1 MSPYLRSPEGDPA
14 QPRPQQPISV
24 VVDGAPVEALP
35 GQTVAAVLMTAG
47 RESWRTTRT
56 AGRPRGVFCGIGACF
71 DCLVV
76 VNGTPD
82 VRACQRTIAPGDTI
96 TSQTGAVLPA
106 HGRTA
111 LPEAGGAVVPQV
123 GGGVLPGS
131 DDEMPAEVGGVL
143 PGSGLG
149 GRVDV
154 VVVGGGPAGV
164 AAALA
169 AGDGGAQVLLV
180 DAARQLG
187 GQFHR
192 QLPVEFRPAKPGR
205 LQHGWASFE
214 KLVDRI
220 AGHPRIDVLAETS
233 VWAIESRADGHRLW
247 VQTGPADA
255 VGRKPR
261 AVDAKAVVLATGAYD
276 RVLPF
281 PGWDLPGVY
290 SAGAAQALAKGQ
302 RIAVGRKVVLAGT
315 GPFLFP
321 VAESLIGVGAEVVAV
336 LEANRL
342 TRSARGWLTDP
353 MVLPGRTREA
363 AAYAGMF
370 VRRRIPFL
378 QGRTVIAA
386 HGNDRVEGVTT
397 AKLDD
402 QWNPI
407 PGTERDL
414 EVDAVCLGFGF
425 TAQLELAVS
434 AGCRLGQGPD
444 GGPAVEVDEYQ
455 RTSRAGVFAAGE
467 LTGVGGAD
475 LAAAEGRLA
484 GAAAAAHLNGT
495 TPATDPQVAKG
506 KRFANALAKAYPIQP
521 GWQSWSGGS
530 TVVCRCEGV
539 TRGQIADAVADRD
552 VTGRRSLKL
561 TSRVGL
567 GLCQGRVCSRTAA
580 ELTGI
585 PADHRRPIAVPVRLQ
600 DLAAIQEDL

>member
-1 MSPYLRSPEGDPA
+1 MSPYLRSSEGDPA
-14 QPRPQQPISV
+14 QPRPQEPISV

-96 TSQTGAVLPA
+96 TSQAGAVLPEQTRKA
-106 HGRTA
+106 
-111 LPEAGGAVVPQV
+111 EASV
-123 GGGVLPGS
+123 GENVH
-131 DDEMPAEVGGVL
+131 AE
-143 PGSGLG
+143 
-149 GRVDV
+149 V
-154 VVVGGGPAGV
+154 VVVGGGPAGI

-169 AGDGGAQVLLV
+169 AADGGAQVLLV
-180 DAARQLG
+180 DGGRQLG

-192 QLPVEFRPAKPGR
+192 QLPAEFRPGKPER
-205 LQHGWASFE
+205 LQHGWSSF
-214 KLVDRI
+214 KKQVDRI
-220 AGHPRIDVLAETS
+220 AGHPRIDVLMETS
-233 VWAIESRADGHRLW
+233 VWAIESPPDGHRLW

-255 VGRKPR
+255 IGRTPR

-290 SAGAAQALAKGQ
+290 SAGAAQTLAKGQ
-302 RIAVGRKVVLAGT
+302 RIAVGRKVLLAGT

-342 TRSARGWLTDP
+342 MRSARGWLTDP
-353 MVLPGRTREA
+353 LALTGKAREA
-363 AAYAGMF
+363 VAYAGMLA
-370 VRRRIPFL
+370 RHRIPFL
-378 QGRTVIAA
+378 QGRTVVAA
-386 HGNDRVEGVTT
+386 HGDDRVEQVTT
-397 AKLDD
+397 AKLDED
-402 QWNPI
+402 WHPI
-407 PGTERDL
+407 PGSERDL

-434 AGCRLGQGPD
+434 ARCRLGSGPD
-444 GGPAVEVDEYQ
+444 GGPAVEVDEHQ
-455 RTSRAGVFAAGE
+455 QTSRPGIFAAGE

-484 GAAAAAHLNGT
+484 GAAAAAHLNGA
-495 TPATDPQVAKG
+495 TPATDRQVAKG
-506 KRFANALAKAYPIQP
+506 KRFATALAKAYPIQP

-530 TVVCRCEGV
+530 TVVCRCEEV
-539 TRGQIADAVADRD
+539 TRGRLADTVTDRD
-552 VTGRRSLKL
+552 VTGQRSLKL

-567 GLCQGRVCSRTAA
+567 GLCQGRICSRTAA

-585 PADHRRPIAVPVRLQ
+585 PADHRRPVAVPVRLQ